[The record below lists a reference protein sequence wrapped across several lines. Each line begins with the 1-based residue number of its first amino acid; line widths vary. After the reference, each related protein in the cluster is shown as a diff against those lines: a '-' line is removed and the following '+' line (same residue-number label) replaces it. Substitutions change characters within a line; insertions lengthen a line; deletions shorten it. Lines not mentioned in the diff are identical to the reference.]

1 MFFIVL
7 ILMIAYSIN
16 RGVNS
21 KSESGLNM
29 WSKVFYII
37 VTMYIIYSLY
47 TIINMLL
54 L

>member
-1 MFFIVL
+1 MVFIIL
-7 ILMIAYSIN
+7 ILMIEYSIN

-21 KSESGLNM
+21 KSEEKLNM

-37 VTMYIIYSLY
+37 ITMYIIYSLY
-47 TIINMLL
+47 TIINILL